1 MRIFIAG
8 GSGFIGN
15 ILLDYFSKEH
25 ETHGSFYT
33 NPAPGLT
40 YFDMTD
46 RKNVKK
52 TITRLKPDVIIHPA
66 FNSNVEYCEE
76 NLKETWHMNVEGSK
90 NLIEA
95 ARDVGSKFVFFSS
108 DYVFDGFNGPYS
120 EEDIPNPINEY
131 GRQKLAVENVI
142 IGYLSDYLII
152 RTTVVYG
159 WELRGKNFSIR
170 LINNLKENK
179 SVKVPRDQ
187 VGSPTYVNNMVQAV
201 KDLVEADKMGV
212 YHVVG
217 SDLMDRYTFARNVAE
232 IFGLDESYLIPV
244 STAELGQKAKRPLK
258 AGMKTEKVQRTV
270 STQLMGVKEG
280 LKEMKNSKFAK
291 NLVS

>member
-25 ETHGSFYT
+25 ETHGSFYA

-40 YFDMTD
+40 YFDMAD
-46 RKNVKK
+46 RENVKK

-76 NLKETWHMNVEGSK
+76 NPKETWHMNVEGSK
-90 NLIEA
+90 NVIEA
-95 ARDVGSKFVFFSS
+95 ARDIGSKFVFFSS
-108 DYVFDGFNGPYS
+108 DYVFDGSNGPYS
-120 EEDIPNPINEY
+120 EEDAPNPINEY
-131 GRQKLAVENVI
+131 GKQKLAVENI
-142 IGYLSDYLII
+142 INDYLSDHLII

-159 WELRGKNFSIR
+159 WEIAGKNFCIR
-170 LINNLKENK
+170 LIKNLKENK
-179 SVKVPRDQ
+179 SMKVPFDQ
-187 VGSPTYVNNMVQAV
+187 IGSPTYALNMVQAV
-201 KDLVEADKMGV
+201 KDLVETDKRGI

-232 IFGLDESYLIPV
+232 VFELDECFLIPV
-244 STAELGQKAKRPLK
+244 STSELRQKARRPLH
-258 AGMKTEKVQRTV
+258 AGMKNDKVQKEI
-270 STQLMGVKEG
+270 STKLMGVKDG
-280 LKEMKNSKFAK
+280 LEEMKRNRR
-291 NLVS
+291 